1 MGKPLIGITST
12 VNTEANGNTFSR
24 AYVPIVTAVARAGG
38 LPVVITPGLAM
49 DVLRALYDR
58 VDGILLPG
66 GGDVQPALYHAE
78 QHPATIR
85 IVPERDETEL
95 QLVRWAVED
104 DRPLFG
110 ICRGH
115 QVMNVALGGTL
126 VQDIPSQLNTTL
138 MHDQSDVKPRGEAT
152 HEVTI
157 DASSCLAKLLGK
169 TVLRVNS
176 LHHQSNDR
184 PGECVRFSAQA
195 ADEVNEALEIPDRRF
210 ALSVQWHPENMVN
223 DTDAQAL
230 FSAFVRASNSN
241 GRQSN

>member
-12 VNTEANGNTFSR
+12 VEITESGHTVAK

-38 LPVVITPGLAM
+38 LPVIFAPVVDM
-49 DVLRALYDR
+49 DVLRGLYDR

-78 QHPATIR
+78 QHPATTR
-85 IVPERDETEL
+85 IVPERDEMEL
-95 QLVRWAVED
+95 QLARWAVED
-104 DRPLFG
+104 NRPLFG

-126 VQDIPSQLNTTL
+126 VQDIPSQIETTL
-138 MHDQSDVKPRGEAT
+138 IHDQSDVKPRNEAI

-157 DASSCLAKLLGK
+157 DPTSYLGK
-169 TVLRVNS
+169 LIGKPVLRVNS
-176 LHHQSNDR
+176 LHHQSNEK
-184 PGECVRFSAQA
+184 PGEAIRFTAQA
-195 ADEVNEALEIPDRRF
+195 EDGINEAMEVPGHRF

-223 DTDAQAL
+223 DKDAQAL
-230 FSAFVRASNSN
+230 FSAFVQAAN
-241 GRQSN
+241 GRQSG